1 MELEEMKTLWD
12 TMSKDIEKQK
22 ILTDKLIIQMTEQ
35 QYSNRLGKVST
46 PEIAG
51 TFICF
56 AAALFILIN
65 FYKLET
71 VLQIICGIIVIS
83 FLLIAPVFSLRFI
96 NKMKKVDISKNN
108 YQQTLID
115 YSKGKKQFLHLQK
128 ISFYFSPLLMLIIL
142 PVASKIINNK
152 DFILEIQKSPE
163 IIFSVFFAFV
173 FLFFFSKWVFKHYN
187 KNIDEAEG
195 ILKGLE
201 N

>member
-1 MELEEMKTLWD
+1 MELEEMKTLWG
-12 TMSKDIEKQK
+12 TMSEDIEKQK
-22 ILTDKLIIQMTEQ
+22 ILTDKLIIQMTQQ
-35 QYSNRLGKVST
+35 QYNNRLRKIST
-46 PEIAG
+46 PEIVG

-71 VLQIICGIIVIS
+71 LLQLVSGIITIT
-83 FLLIAPVFSLRFI
+83 FLLIGPIISLRFI
-96 NKMKKVDISKNN
+96 SRMKKIDISKNN
-108 YQQTLID
+108 YKQTIIE
-115 YSKGKKQFLHLQK
+115 YSKSKKQFISSQK

-142 PVASKIINNK
+142 PVASKITNNK

-163 IIFSVFFAFV
+163 IIFSILFAFL

-187 KNIDEAEG
+187 KNINAAG
-195 ILKGLE
+195 NILKDLE